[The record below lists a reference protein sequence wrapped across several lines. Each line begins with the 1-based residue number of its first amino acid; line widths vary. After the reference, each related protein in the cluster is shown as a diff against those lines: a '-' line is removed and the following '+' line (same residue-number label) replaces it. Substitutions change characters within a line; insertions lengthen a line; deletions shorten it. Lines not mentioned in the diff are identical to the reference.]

1 MNGSLVGVSESPAPG
16 CRERADGNMY
26 SNGFS
31 GYSWASG
38 ANNSISGFDLL
49 FDSKRLYNNSANY
62 RGYGFQLRCLSE

>member
-1 MNGSLVGVSESPAPG
+1 
-16 CRERADGNMY
+16 MY
-26 SNGFS
+26 SNGYS

-62 RGYGFQLRCLSE
+62 RGYGLQLRCLSE